1 MGLDFVG
8 IYKSLPTDCTASAP
22 YIDNQAFR
30 YLNRVYPR
38 TRKNIDDVDARFDFS
53 KPLCCRYFYN
63 NFLRRQVL
71 CATPLVCDRYGKHIS
86 LRCPKCHFTKLC
98 RYRERNNYKFIWR
111 NIYAPCVVYK
121 VTPNAISDSFHYRIA
136 LARGGSLHEDMNL
149 FKNQE
154 NSCKS
159 SKTYNEALRMIN
171 VNLQLNGKDPLTDA
185 IDYTLD
191 SSHPK
196 FRLRKETLSTLLES
210 GFDPLT
216 YEIKD
221 VTAKEKVEWAKYGK
235 FMRQIVDLSCEGSL
249 LGGAMA
255 KDIKK
260 CFDCSIRWCF
270 VGTPNL
276 NVLQTVFKELCETTS
291 IYYAF
296 FSDDSC
302 IGLRCSDGHF
312 LANMD
317 IKCADGSAGVKIFD
331 SLLQVTAGTQFHEV
345 MKNCVEQCR
354 KPLKLSNPFF
364 NYYMTAEPLARPIL
378 YSGSVLTTLVNN
390 FGNLLIYSVIQDWLD
405 SLDCLPSYAEV
416 VDKIPHLAR
425 LAGYNVTLDICRD
438 SYDLQLLKFSPGSYD
453 YIPYLNLGPI
463 LRAIGSSD
471 GDLPG
476 KLSDELCDNRDRDI
490 VAGLVHAGDHFLT
503 ECLREMFPTRG
514 KIYNKMYVLSNL
526 IDCSLGR
533 AIDEEFICKRYNI
546 SKGEIT
552 DFVSQLR
559 KLKIGY
565 SLDHKVSRNIYTK
578 DYGYVYDS

>member
-1 MGLDFVG
+1 M
-8 IYKSLPTDCTASAP
+8 
-22 YIDNQAFR
+22 NE
-30 YLNRVYPR
+30 
-38 TRKNIDDVDARFDFS
+38 DDVDARFDFS
-53 KPLCCRYFYN
+53 KPLCPKYVYN
-63 NFLRRQVL
+63 KQLNRHVL
-71 CATPLVCDRYGKHIS
+71 CATPLSCDIYGKHIS
-86 LRCPKCHFTKLC
+86 LRCCKCHFNKLC
-98 RYRERNNYKFIWR
+98 RYRERNNYKFVWR

-121 VTPNAISDSFHYRIA
+121 TTPNAISDSFHYRVA
-136 LARGGSLHEDMNL
+136 LARGGSLQEDTNL
-149 FKNQE
+149 FENQVR
-154 NSCKS
+154 SCAT
-159 SKTYNEALRMIN
+159 SKTYAEVLKMIN
-171 VNLQLNGKDPLTDA
+171 VNLRLNGKDPSTDA
-185 IDYTLD
+185 IDYALD

-216 YEIKD
+216 YEITH

-235 FMRQIVDLSCEGSL
+235 FMRQIVDLTCEGSL

-255 KDIKK
+255 KDIKG
-260 CFDCSIRWCF
+260 CFDCSIKWCF
-270 VGTPNL
+270 VGTPSL
-276 NVLQTVFKELCETTS
+276 SVLQKVFKELCETTS

-317 IKCADGSAGVKIFD
+317 IKCADGSAGDEIFR
-331 SLLQVTAGTQFHEV
+331 SLLRVTTGTQFHEI
-345 MKNCVEQCR
+345 MKKCVDQCR
-354 KPLKLSNPFF
+354 KPLRLSNPFF
-364 NYYMTAEPLARPIL
+364 NHYMYAKPVRPIL

-390 FGNLLIYSVIQDWLD
+390 FGNLLIYSVIQDWLN
-405 SLDCLPSYAEV
+405 SLNRLPTYAEV
-416 VDKIPHLAR
+416 VDNIPRLAK

-438 SYDLQLLKFSPGSYD
+438 SYDLQLLKFSPGTYD
-453 YIPYLNLGPI
+453 YNPYLNLGPI
-463 LRAIGSSD
+463 LRSIGSSD

-476 KLSDELCDNRDRDI
+476 KLSNELCDDRDRDI

-503 ECLREMFPTRG
+503 ECLRELFPTRG
-514 KIYNKMYVLSNL
+514 KVYNKMYVLSNL

-552 DFVSQLR
+552 DFVQQLR
-559 KLKIGY
+559 KLKVGY

-578 DYGYVYDS
+578 DYGYIYDS